1 MYSVQKKNHMI
12 TFFENENL
20 RYAMIGSGSWA
31 TALVKLLLNHQ
42 QSISWFMRNQ
52 KNIDNIREN
61 HHSRSYLQSVLL
73 DPTRLNMSTDINEVI
88 ESADV
93 LVFAVPSAY
102 FMSVMKNFTGSL
114 DNKFIISAI
123 KGFVDE
129 KNLTIAEY
137 FNQVYNIPFDRI
149 GIISGPCH
157 AEEVSMERLSYLTLT
172 SKHIEVARALCDVFS
187 CRYIKTTPST
197 DIYGVEYAAALKNIY
212 AIAAGICHGLGY
224 GDNFMA
230 VLMTNAFNELA
241 SFLNATHPD
250 EKRVVKSAAYLGDL
264 LVTGY
269 SQFSRNRTFGNMIGK
284 GYSVKSAQVEM
295 SMVAEGYYASRCI
308 HEINKEYRI
317 DMPIA
322 DAVYRIL
329 YEERYPPF
337 VIKQLT
343 EELF

>member
-1 MYSVQKKNHMI
+1 MKS
-12 TFFENENL
+12 FFENKNL

-42 QSISWFMRNQ
+42 ESISWFIRDK
-52 KNIDNIREN
+52 KNIAKIMQY
-61 HHSRSYLQSVLL
+61 HHNPTYLQSVYL
-73 DPTRLNMSTDINEVI
+73 DPERLRMSADINEVI

-93 LVFAVPSAY
+93 LVFCTPSAY
-102 FMSVMKNFTGSL
+102 FMPTLSKATASF

-129 KNLTIAEY
+129 RNLTIAEY
-137 FNQVYNIPFDRI
+137 FHQIHDIPFDRI
-149 GIISGPCH
+149 GVISGPCH

-172 SKHIEVARALCDVFS
+172 SKHLEVARALCNVFACS
-187 CRYIKTTPST
+187 YIKTTPGT
-197 DIYGVEYAAALKNIY
+197 DIYGVEYSATLKNIY

-230 VLMTNAFNELA
+230 VLMTNAFHEMA
-241 SFLNATHPD
+241 EFLNATHPD
-250 EKRVVKSAAYLGDL
+250 KHRIVTTSAYLGDL

-284 GYSVKSAQVEM
+284 GYSVKSAQIEM
-295 SMVAEGYYASRCI
+295 NMVAEGYYASRCI
-308 HEINKEYRI
+308 TEINKEFNI
-317 DMPIA
+317 QMPIA
-322 DAVYRIL
+322 EAVYKIL
-329 YEERYPPF
+329 YEHKYPSY

-343 EELF
+343 DKLY

>member
-1 MYSVQKKNHMI
+1 MK
-12 TFFENENL
+12 TFFEQENL

-31 TALVKLLLNHQ
+31 TALIKLLLNRQ
-42 QSISWFMRNQ
+42 QSIGWYLRDEKKIEEVKKTAHNPF
-52 KNIDNIREN
+52 
-61 HHSRSYLQSVLL
+61 YLQSVHL
-73 DPTRLNMSTDINEVI
+73 DPDRLNMSTDINEIV
-88 ESADV
+88 SNADV
-93 LVFAVPSAY
+93 LVFCTPSAY
-102 FMSVMKNFTGSL
+102 FMKVMSNLKVSL
-114 DNKFIISAI
+114 ENKFIISAI

-129 KNLTIAEY
+129 NNLTIAEY
-137 FNQVYNIPFDRI
+137 FHQFHNVPFDRI

-172 SKHIEVARALCDVFS
+172 SKHAEIARALCDVFA
-187 CRYIKTTPST
+187 CDYIKTTPGT
-197 DIYGVEYAAALKNIY
+197 DIYGVEYSAALKNIY

-230 VLMTNAFNELA
+230 VLMTNAYHEIA
-241 SFLNATHPD
+241 EFLNATHPD
-250 EKRVVKSAAYLGDL
+250 KDRVLTTSAYLGDL

-295 SMVAEGYYASRCI
+295 TMVAEGYYASKCI

-322 DAVYRIL
+322 EAVYLIL